1 VVSWW
6 HGEFRRAS
14 ISMGRGQHGVPSYLP
29 SIGLYPHTQ
38 SEGTQKSESQLV
50 SWHVISL
57 SHPGLL
63 FWYNIRVF
71 RPDLVASWLNPRW
84 DRRGWGGHSDHT
96 LIHSNK
102 RQNIPPTQ
110 QTNHRKSA
118 RSRSSTQLTIL
129 SNAHGPNGIHQMWS
143 SHGLAYITHGQYTRK
158 SEV

>member
-1 VVSWW
+1 MAQ
-6 HGEFRRAS
+6 FRRAS
-14 ISMGRGQHGVPSYLP
+14 QWEEVTKCQATYPRLVFTLAHNLKAHKSLSPSWSP
-29 SIGLYPHTQ
+29 DM
-38 SEGTQKSESQLV
+38 
-50 SWHVISL
+50 L